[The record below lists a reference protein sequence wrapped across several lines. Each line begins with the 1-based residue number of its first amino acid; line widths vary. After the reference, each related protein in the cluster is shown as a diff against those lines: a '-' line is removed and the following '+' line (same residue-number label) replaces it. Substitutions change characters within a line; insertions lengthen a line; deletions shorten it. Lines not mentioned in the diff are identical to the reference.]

1 MENINYEKQHN
12 YIILKGSMSVEI
24 VVDLE
29 R

>member
-1 MENINYEKQHN
+1 MENIDYEKQHN
-12 YIILKGSMSVEI
+12 YIIFKGSMSVKI